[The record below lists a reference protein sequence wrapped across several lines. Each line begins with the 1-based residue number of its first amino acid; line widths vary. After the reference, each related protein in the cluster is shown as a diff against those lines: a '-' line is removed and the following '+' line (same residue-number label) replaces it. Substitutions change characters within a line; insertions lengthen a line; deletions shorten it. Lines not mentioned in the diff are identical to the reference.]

1 MAITNKK
8 SSATL
13 HNNSRLR
20 SQEALH
26 WIEYQNPS
34 NHILQ
39 VFHQPYFTSSI
50 NFYFRKDSLKS
61 FESRILKPPYSNSFP
76 QTFIR
81 MEIYRFGNTIFFTVI
96 REGDVGDHFSNATS
110 ERSESD
116 QYLKK
121 VIKKSF
127 RKSNKLF
134 EWRIIYINPQII
146 F

>member
-1 MAITNKK
+1 
-8 SSATL
+8 
-13 HNNSRLR
+13 
-20 SQEALH
+20 
-26 WIEYQNPS
+26 
-34 NHILQ
+34 
-39 VFHQPYFTSSI
+39 
-50 NFYFRKDSLKS
+50 
-61 FESRILKPPYSNSFP
+61 
-76 QTFIR
+76 